1 MGFSRKLA
9 DSALEVIGTDLGSG
23 NVGFGLAALDSV
35 AAGGGYNTALGDSA
49 LTAVAAGDNNVGIG
63 YQAGLAITTGTDNV
77 AIGYQ
82 SNKTASTGSCFIL
95 RLVQLLVMH

>member
-9 DSALEVIGTDLGSG
+9 DSALETIGTDAGTG

-35 AAGGGYNTALGDSA
+35 VSGGGYNTALGDSA
-49 LTAVAAGDNNVGIG
+49 LTAVAGGDNNVGIG

-77 AIGYQ
+77 AIG
-82 SNKTASTGSCFIL
+82 
-95 RLVQLLVMH
+95 